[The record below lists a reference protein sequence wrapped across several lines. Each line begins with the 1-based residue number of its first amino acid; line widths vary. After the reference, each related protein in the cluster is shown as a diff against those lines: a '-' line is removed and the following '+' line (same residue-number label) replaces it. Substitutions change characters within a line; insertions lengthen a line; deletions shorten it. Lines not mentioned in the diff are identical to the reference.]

1 MSKGVRR
8 VEEGDLLLIAYQI
21 RHGSI
26 VLESSEPEDSVEYQ
40 MGVGHWPLRL
50 ELALMGATVGER
62 LNIALNAAD
71 NAFGRVDPERV
82 IHLDV
87 VDFVNVPEPGELIE
101 FNLENN
107 EAIEGQV
114 LSVFGDKIEVDFN
127 HPYVGRDLDFTI
139 HIKSIL

>member
-1 MSKGVRR
+1 MARGIRR
-8 VEEGDLLLIAYQI
+8 VEGKDLLLIAYQVQ
-21 RHGSI
+21 HESI

-40 MGVGHWPLRL
+40 MGAGHWPAQL

-62 LNIALNAAD
+62 LNITLNAAD
-71 NAFGRVDPERV
+71 NAFGQVDSERV

-127 HPYVGRDLDFTI
+127 HPYAGRDLIFTI